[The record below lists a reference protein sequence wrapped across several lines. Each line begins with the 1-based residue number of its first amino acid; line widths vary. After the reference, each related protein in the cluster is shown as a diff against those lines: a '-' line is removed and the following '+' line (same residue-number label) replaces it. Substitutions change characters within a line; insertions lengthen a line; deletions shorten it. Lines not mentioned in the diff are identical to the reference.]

1 MNSSGGD
8 GTKTY
13 MIEGNGTDLR
23 YYSVARIL
31 SEIDSD
37 YDQRLDGTESQ
48 QPQVYYPLESDFAN
62 AAVLLPVA
70 KSVPSTAWSDETP
83 AGFDCSSDIATRD
96 DNRHGTGGG
105 TTQPMNSLNT
115 NPGLG
120 DDGYYQVVK
129 DPSPLVAN
137 WMEDGLLYG
146 VRLELIRPKLAS
158 GDGNFDYQ
166 IKAWVVCVDATCS
179 DLDATQK
186 ANFSDVRATYVS
198 SDPNIELTLQN
209 GNPLE
214 LAASVHQDLK
224 DILFGFTQ
232 GTGGVTQDITLKN
245 MEMRFNYIYPVSD
258 LSTW

>member
-1 MNSSGGD
+1 MDVVDAGPAG
-8 GTKTY
+8 
-13 MIEGNGTDLR
+13 ILAIPEGSTGWSLDTPPDFKCGTD
-23 YYSVARIL
+23 
-31 SEIDSD
+31 
-37 YDQRLDGTESQ
+37 
-48 QPQVYYPLESDFAN
+48 
-62 AAVLLPVA
+62 AATV
-70 KSVPSTAWSDETP
+70 TY
-83 AGFDCSSDIATRD
+83 D
-96 DNRHGTGGG
+96 DNRHGAGGGIEG

-129 DPSPLVAN
+129 DPSLLVAN

-146 VRLELIRPKLAS
+146 VRFELIRPKLAS

-179 DLDATQK
+179 DLDAIQK
-186 ANFSDVRATYVS
+186 ANFSDVRATYDDT
-198 SDPNIELTLQN
+198 DPQIELTLKN

-232 GTGGVTQDITLKN
+232 ATGDVNQDITLKN
-245 MEMRFNYIYPVSD
+245 MEMRFNYVYPVSD